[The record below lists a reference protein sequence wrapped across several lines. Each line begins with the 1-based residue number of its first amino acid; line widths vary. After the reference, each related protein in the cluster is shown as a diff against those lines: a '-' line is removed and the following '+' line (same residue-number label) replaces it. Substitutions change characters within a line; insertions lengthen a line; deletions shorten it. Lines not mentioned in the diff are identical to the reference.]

1 MKIGIMGGQRDVAS
15 NGRASASKN
24 FSVAR
29 RDLKI
34 GIMGG
39 TFDPIH
45 LGHLATAEAVR
56 EIFSLDEIL
65 FIPAARPPHKLGK
78 NITDEQHRL
87 AMTILATRSNKFFRV
102 SDMEFKRTGLSYTL
116 DTMNELH
123 KNFGAS
129 TELFFIIGADSL
141 ADLSKWHAAKELVD
155 KCHFIATTRQGV
167 DADFSAVE
175 KFFGAAAREHIH
187 PVTTPGLEI
196 SSTDIREKIR
206 LGRSIKY
213 LVPEAVEEY
222 ILRER
227 LYDS

>member
-1 MKIGIMGGQRDVAS
+1 MTISLAPS
-15 NGRASASKN
+15 PLPLAPT
-24 FSVAR
+24 
-29 RDLKI
+29 KI

-56 EIFSLDEIL
+56 ENFSLNEIL

-78 NITDEQHRL
+78 NITDEIHRL
-87 AMTILATRSNKFFRV
+87 EMTILATQSNKFFRV
-102 SDMEFKRTGLSYTL
+102 SDMEIKRTGLSYTL

-123 KNFGAS
+123 KTFGHS
-129 TELFFIIGADSL
+129 TELFFIMGADSL
-141 ADLSKWHAAKELVD
+141 ADLSKWHAAKELVA

-167 DADFSAVE
+167 DVNFSAVE
-175 KFFGAAAREHIH
+175 KFFGATAKEHIH
-187 PVTTPGLEI
+187 RVTTPGLEI

-206 LGRSIKY
+206 RGRSIKY

-222 ILRER
+222 ILREE
-227 LYDS
+227 LYR

>member
-1 MKIGIMGGQRDVAS
+1 M
-15 NGRASASKN
+15 
-24 FSVAR
+24 
-29 RDLKI
+29 KI

-56 EIFSLDEIL
+56 EKFSLDEIL

-78 NITDEQHRL
+78 NITDERHRL
-87 AMTILATRSNKFFRV
+87 AMTILATSSNKFFRV
-102 SDMEFKRTGLSYTL
+102 SDMELKRTGLSYTL

-141 ADLSKWHAAKELVD
+141 ADLKKWHAAQELVE
-155 KCHFIATTRQGV
+155 KCHFIATTRPGV
-167 DADFSAVE
+167 DVDFFAVE
-175 KFFGAAAREHIH
+175 KFFGTAAREHIH
-187 PVTTPGLEI
+187 RVATPRLEI
-196 SSTDIREKIR
+196 SSTDIREKVR

-213 LVPEAVEEY
+213 LVPEVVEEY
-222 ILRER
+222 ILREK
-227 LYDS
+227 LYDY

>member
-1 MKIGIMGGQRDVAS
+1 M
-15 NGRASASKN
+15 
-24 FSVAR
+24 
-29 RDLKI
+29 KI

-56 EIFSLDEIL
+56 ELFVLDEIL
-65 FIPAARPPHKLGK
+65 FMPAARPPHKLDK
-78 NITDEQHRL
+78 HVTDERHRL
-87 AMTILATRSNKFFRV
+87 AMTTLATRSNKFFRV
-102 SDMEFKRTGLSYTL
+102 SDMELKRTGLSYTF

-123 KNFGAS
+123 KIFGNS

-141 ADLSKWHAAKELVD
+141 ADLSKWHAARELVD

-167 DADFSAVE
+167 EADFSAVE

-187 PVTTPGLEI
+187 RVATPGLEI
-196 SSTDIREKIR
+196 SSTDIREKIK

-213 LVPEAVEEY
+213 LVPEVVEDY
-222 ILRER
+222 ISTER
-227 LYDS
+227 LYL

>member
-1 MKIGIMGGQRDVAS
+1 M
-15 NGRASASKN
+15 
-24 FSVAR
+24 
-29 RDLKI
+29 KI

-56 EIFSLDEIL
+56 ENFSLDEIL

-78 NITDEQHRL
+78 FVTDEKHRL
-87 AMTILATRSNKFFRV
+87 AMTILATRSNKFFKV
-102 SDMEFKRTGLSYTL
+102 SDMELKRTGLSYTL

-123 KNFGAS
+123 KIFGKT

-141 ADLSKWHAAKELVD
+141 ADLSKWHAARELVE

-167 DADFSAVE
+167 DVNFSAVE
-175 KFFGAAAREHIH
+175 NFFGKSAREHIH
-187 PVTTPGLEI
+187 RVTTPGLEI

-206 LGRSIKY
+206 RGRSIKY
-213 LVPEAVEEY
+213 LVPETVEEY
-222 ILRER
+222 ILREK
-227 LYDS
+227 LYDDR

>member
-1 MKIGIMGGQRDVAS
+1 M
-15 NGRASASKN
+15 
-24 FSVAR
+24 
-29 RDLKI
+29 KI

-56 EIFSLDEIL
+56 ELFALDEIL
-65 FIPAARPPHKLGK
+65 FIPAARPPHTLGK
-78 NITDEQHRL
+78 RVADERHRL
-87 AMTILATRSNKFFRV
+87 TMTILATRSNKFFKV
-102 SDMEFKRTGLSYTL
+102 SDMELRRTGLSYTL

-123 KNFGAS
+123 KTFGTS

-141 ADLSKWHAAKELVD
+141 ADLSKWYSARELVE

-167 DADFSAVE
+167 ELDFSAVE
-175 KFFGAAAREHIH
+175 NFFGAAAREHIH
-187 PVTTPGLEI
+187 RVTTPGLEI
-196 SSTDIREKIR
+196 SSTDIREKVR

-222 ILRER
+222 ISEEG
-227 LYDS
+227 LYL

>member
-1 MKIGIMGGQRDVAS
+1 M
-15 NGRASASKN
+15 
-24 FSVAR
+24 
-29 RDLKI
+29 KI

-56 EIFSLDEIL
+56 ESFSLDEIL
-65 FIPAARPPHKLGK
+65 FIPAARPPHKLGRL
-78 NITDEQHRL
+78 ITDEQHRL

-102 SDMEFKRTGLSYTL
+102 SDMELRRTGLSYTL

-123 KNFGAS
+123 ETFGRT

-141 ADLSKWHAAKELVD
+141 ADLRKWHAARELVA

-167 DADFSAVE
+167 DLDFSAVE

-187 PVTTPGLEI
+187 RVTTPGLEI

-213 LVPEAVEEY
+213 LVPEVVEDY

-227 LYDS
+227 LYEH

>member
-1 MKIGIMGGQRDVAS
+1 M
-15 NGRASASKN
+15 
-24 FSVAR
+24 
-29 RDLKI
+29 KI

-56 EIFSLDEIL
+56 EIFALDEIL
-65 FIPAARPPHKLGK
+65 FMPAARPPHKLDK
-78 NITDEQHRL
+78 NVTDERHRL

-102 SDMEFKRTGLSYTL
+102 SDMELKRAGLSYTF

-123 KNFGAS
+123 KTFGTS

-141 ADLSKWHAAKELVD
+141 ANLSKWHAARELVE

-167 DADFSAVE
+167 ESDFSAAE
-175 KFFGAAAREHIH
+175 KFFGAAAIEHIH
-187 PVTTPGLEI
+187 RVTTPGLEI

-206 LGRSIKY
+206 RGRSIKY

-222 ILRER
+222 VLKEG
-227 LYDS
+227 LYL

>member
-1 MKIGIMGGQRDVAS
+1 M
-15 NGRASASKN
+15 
-24 FSVAR
+24 
-29 RDLKI
+29 KI

-56 EIFSLDEIL
+56 ESFSLDEIL

-78 NITDEQHRL
+78 LVTDEKHRL
-87 AMTILATRSNKFFRV
+87 AMTILATRSNKFFKV
-102 SDMEFKRTGLSYTL
+102 SDMELKRTGLSYTL
-116 DTMNELH
+116 DTINELH
-123 KNFGAS
+123 KIFGSS

-141 ADLSKWHAAKELVD
+141 ADLFKWHAAKELVA

-167 DADFSAVE
+167 DVDFSAVE

-187 PVTTPGLEI
+187 RVTTPGLEI
-196 SSTDIREKIR
+196 SSTDLREKIR

-222 ILRER
+222 ILKEK
-227 LYDS
+227 LYDD

>member
-1 MKIGIMGGQRDVAS
+1 M
-15 NGRASASKN
+15 
-24 FSVAR
+24 
-29 RDLKI
+29 KI

-45 LGHLATAEAVR
+45 LGHLATAESVR
-56 EIFSLDEIL
+56 ESFLLDEIL

-78 NITDEQHRL
+78 LVTDENHRL

-102 SDMEFKRTGLSYTL
+102 SDMELKRTGLSYTL

-123 KNFGAS
+123 KMFGSS

-141 ADLSKWHAAKELVD
+141 VDLSKWHAARELVE
-155 KCHFIATTRQGV
+155 KCHFIATTRHGV
-167 DADFSAVE
+167 DIDFSAVRNY
-175 KFFGAAAREHIH
+175 FGAAASEHIH
-187 PVTTPGLEI
+187 RVTTPGLEI

-227 LYDS
+227 LYDY

>member
-1 MKIGIMGGQRDVAS
+1 MTTSLLPDPGSLLPK
-15 NGRASASKN
+15 
-24 FSVAR
+24 
-29 RDLKI
+29 KI

-78 NITDEQHRL
+78 NVTAEHHRL
-87 AMTILATRSNKFFRV
+87 QMTILATQSNKFFRV
-102 SDMEFKRTGLSYTL
+102 SDMELKRKGLSYTL
-116 DTMNELH
+116 DTMDELH
-123 KNFGAS
+123 KIFGNS

-141 ADLSKWHAAKELVD
+141 ADLFKWHAAKELVA

-167 DADFSAVE
+167 DVNFSAVE
-175 KFFGAAAREHIH
+175 KFFGEVAKEHIH
-187 PVTTPGLEI
+187 RVTTPGLEI
-196 SSTDIREKIR
+196 SSTDLREKVR

-222 ILRER
+222 ILREK
-227 LYDS
+227 LYDY